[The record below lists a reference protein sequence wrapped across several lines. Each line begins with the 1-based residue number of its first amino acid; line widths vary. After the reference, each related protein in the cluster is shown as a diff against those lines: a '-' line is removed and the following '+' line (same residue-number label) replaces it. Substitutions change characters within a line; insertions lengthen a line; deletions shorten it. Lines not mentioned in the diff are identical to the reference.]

1 MAQKKKKILI
11 VEDDEALLNLYDK
24 KLTNC
29 GYEVVRAEDGVK
41 GYEAAKREE
50 LDVILLDI
58 MLPVMNGFE
67 LLKRLKRENFIEET
81 PVVILSNY
89 GETNN
94 VTEGL
99 INGAVEYLIKAEH
112 TPAEV
117 VNIVNDALR
126 EKESLV
132 GKAFKESV

>member
-24 KLTNC
+24 KLTNH
-29 GYEVVRAEDGVK
+29 GYEVVRAEDGIK
-41 GYEAAKREE
+41 GYEAAKKERF
-50 LDVILLDI
+50 DVILLDI
-58 MLPVMNGFE
+58 MLPIMNGFE
-67 LLKRLKRENFIEET
+67 LLKKLKREKLIEET

-112 TPAEV
+112 TPSEV
-117 VNIVNDALR
+117 INIINDALR

-132 GKAFKESV
+132 GKAFKESA